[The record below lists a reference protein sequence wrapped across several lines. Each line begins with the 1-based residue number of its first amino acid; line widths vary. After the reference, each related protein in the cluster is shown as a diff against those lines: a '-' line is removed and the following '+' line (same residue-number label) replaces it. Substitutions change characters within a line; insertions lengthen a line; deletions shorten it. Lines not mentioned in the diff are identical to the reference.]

1 MNSIPERQNEEHFL
15 RLLRARSQTYAQTS
29 RLQVAQLLL
38 VVLLPV
44 VGSIAGLLWTD
55 LRPYVASL
63 ALVIAVL
70 DTAWLDRWQRGK
82 LKAAA
87 KICEQFDCELMG
99 LPWNKLVAGKR
110 LDPEHIE
117 AEASAWRG
125 GDDNLRNWYPNEIR
139 DAAPRLALVMC
150 QRTNA
155 WYDSKLRQRYGAWLL
170 AVVCSAFVLF
180 LLIGLVLKLSLL
192 DLTATVLTPAAPA
205 LIWCLR
211 EHFRQRDVAEM
222 SEAAKAE
229 AEILCEKAAASE
241 CNENELLVRA
251 REVQNAIY
259 ARRAS
264 SPLLLPFI
272 YRLARSRMEAQMRT
286 GAAELLRELQPKS

>member
-125 GDDNLRNWYPNEIR
+125 GDDNLRNWYQTRFEMLHR
-139 DAAPRLALVMC
+139 ALL
-150 QRTNA
+150 
-155 WYDSKLRQRYGAWLL
+155 W
-170 AVVCSAFVLF
+170 
-180 LLIGLVLKLSLL
+180 
-192 DLTATVLTPAAPA
+192 
-205 LIWCLR
+205 
-211 EHFRQRDVAEM
+211 
-222 SEAAKAE
+222 
-229 AEILCEKAAASE
+229 
-241 CNENELLVRA
+241 
-251 REVQNAIY
+251 
-259 ARRAS
+259 
-264 SPLLLPFI
+264 
-272 YRLARSRMEAQMRT
+272 
-286 GAAELLRELQPKS
+286 